1 MNKSA
6 LVVRL
11 GRIAGRAEPP
21 PIDDGDVRR
30 WIDRAVRAEPIARRS
45 RVWIAAVAVAAVL
58 GVWWV
63 MPRASAPVANV
74 LEMRLPTGDHLVGVA
89 GAKFEVEQVMP
100 KHRRIQLHGGVV
112 MFDVAHVVA
121 GQRFEV
127 VTDQLVA
134 TAKGTVFSVEAD
146 PVRTRVRVYEGV
158 VEVEQAGELHAL
170 IAGAVWDSATEQ
182 TEIAMVRPSALAASI
197 DGALRERVR
206 TIETKRAEIA
216 TSAMPSTS
224 SAPIA
229 PATPTAPTA
238 TPIASTAPA
247 ATPASPTK
255 IEAREPLPAIATDT
269 PPTAAWSTDSV
280 PLEQLS
286 LDQLLATARADLA
299 TGKLAD
305 ALSAAQLA
313 AKRTPW
319 TGAWWQVAADAE
331 RGLGHTAEAAIA
343 YDRAAH
349 ELTGVDRSEAGYSAA
364 YLRHHDLHDDKA
376 ALASL
381 DAAKV
386 DAAGSTLEERAL
398 GLRAQILVALH
409 RDARPTA
416 KTYLAHFPHAD
427 LGAYMRSLLK

>member
-21 PIDDGDVRR
+21 TIDDGDVRR
-30 WIDRAVRAEPIARRS
+30 WIDRAVRAEPVVRRS
-45 RVWIAAVAVAAVL
+45 RAWIAAVAFATVF
-58 GVWWV
+58 GVWWI

-89 GAKFEVEQVMP
+89 GAKFEVEQVLP
-100 KHRRIQLHGGVV
+100 AHRRIQLHGGVV

-146 PVRTRVRVYEGV
+146 ALRTRVRVYEGV

-182 TEIAMVRPSALAASI
+182 TEIAMVRPPALAKSI
-197 DGALRERVR
+197 DGALRDRAR
-206 TIETKRAEIA
+206 TIET
-216 TSAMPSTS
+216 

-229 PATPTAPTA
+229 
-238 TPIASTAPA
+238 S
-247 ATPASPTK
+247 ATPAVPTITSAPDVAPASPPRAANRPVPTKPTK
-255 IEAREPLPAIATDT
+255 IEAREPTPAIATDT
-269 PPTAAWSTDSV
+269 PPAAAWSTDSV

-286 LDQLLATARADLA
+286 LDQLLATARADLK

-305 ALSAAQLA
+305 ALAAAQLA
-313 AKRTPW
+313 AQRSPW

-349 ELTGVDRSEAGYSAA
+349 ELTGSDRSEAGYSAA

-386 DAAGSTLEERAL
+386 DATGSSLEERAL
-398 GLRAQILVALH
+398 GLRAQILVALG

-416 KTYLAHFPHAD
+416 KIYLAHFPHAD
-427 LGAYMRSLLK
+427 LRAYMRSLLK

>member
-21 PIDDGDVRR
+21 PVDDGDMRR
-30 WIDRAVRAEPIARRS
+30 WIDRAVRAEPVVRRS
-45 RVWIAAVAVAAVL
+45 RAWIAAVAFAAAF
-58 GVWWV
+58 GVWWI
-63 MPRASAPVANV
+63 MPRASSPVANV

-89 GAKFEVEQVMP
+89 GAKFEVEQVLP
-100 KHRRIQLHGGVV
+100 AHRRIQLHGGVV
-112 MFDVAHVVA
+112 MFDVAHVVT

-146 PVRTRVRVYEGV
+146 AVRTRVRVYEGV
-158 VEVEQAGELHAL
+158 VEVEQAGNIHAL
-170 IAGAVWDSATEQ
+170 IAGAVWDSATEH
-182 TEIAMVRPSALAASI
+182 TEIAMVRPPALATSI
-197 DGALRERVR
+197 DGALRERAR
-206 TIETKRAEIA
+206 TIETKRTEIA
-216 TSAMPSTS
+216 RS
-224 SAPIA
+224 
-229 PATPTAPTA
+229 ATPTTSV
-238 TPIASTAPA
+238 PI
-247 ATPASPTK
+247 ATPAPVTTPPVASAVLPKMPTLPTK
-255 IEAREPLPAIATDT
+255 IEAREPTPALATDT
-269 PPTAAWSTDSV
+269 PPAAAWSTDSV

-286 LDQLLATARADLA
+286 LDQLLATARADLK

-313 AKRTPW
+313 AKRAPW

-349 ELTGVDRSEAGYSAA
+349 ELTGIDRSEAGYSAA

-381 DAAKV
+381 DAAKA
-386 DAAGSTLEERAL
+386 DAAGSSLEERAL
-398 GLRAQILVALH
+398 GLRAQILVALG

-416 KTYLAHFPHAD
+416 KIYLAHFPHAD
-427 LGAYMRSLLK
+427 LRAYMLSLTK

>member
-1 MNKSA
+1 M
-6 LVVRL
+6 
-11 GRIAGRAEPP
+11 
-21 PIDDGDVRR
+21 RR
-30 WIDRAVRAEPIARRS
+30 WVDRALRAEPIARRS
-45 RVWIAAVAVAAVL
+45 RAWIAAVAVAAVL
-58 GVWWV
+58 GVWWIV
-63 MPRASAPVANV
+63 PRASAPVANV
-74 LEMRLPTGDHLVGVA
+74 LEMTLPTGDHLVGVA

-100 KHRRIQLHGGVV
+100 AHRRIQLHDGVV

-127 VTDQLVA
+127 VTEQLVA

-146 PVRTRVRVYEGV
+146 AVRTRVRVYEGV
-158 VEVEQAGELHAL
+158 VEVEQADEVHAL
-170 IAGAVWDSATEQ
+170 IAGAVWDSATEH

-206 TIETKRAEIA
+206 TIETKR
-216 TSAMPSTS
+216 TGAMPSTS
-224 SAPIA
+224 APSVTSAPA
-229 PATPTAPTA
+229 PLASAAPTAPVM
-238 TPIASTAPA
+238 TAPNVIRPPVA
-247 ATPASPTK
+247 RPAFPTK
-255 IEAREPLPAIATDT
+255 IEAPKPSVPMATQPAIASDT
-269 PPTAAWSTDSV
+269 PPAAAWSTDSV

-305 ALSAAQLA
+305 ALSTAQLA

-319 TGAWWQVAADAE
+319 TGAWWQVVADAQ
-331 RGLGHTAEAAIA
+331 RGLGHAVEAAVA

-398 GLRAQILVALH
+398 GLRAQILVALG

-427 LGAYMRSLLK
+427 LRAYMRSLIK

>member
-30 WIDRAVRAEPIARRS
+30 WVDRALRAEPVVRRS
-45 RVWIAAVAVAAVL
+45 RAWIAAVAVAVVL
-58 GVWWV
+58 GVWWL

-74 LEMRLPTGDHLVGVA
+74 LEMTLPTGDHLVGVA

-100 KHRRIQLHGGVV
+100 AHRRIQLHGGVV

-146 PVRTRVRVYEGV
+146 AVRTRVRVYEGV
-158 VEVEQAGELHAL
+158 VEVEQAGDVHAL
-170 IAGAVWDSATEQ
+170 IAGAVWDSATEH

-206 TIETKRAEIA
+206 TIETKR
-216 TSAMPSTS
+216 TSAPVPSITS
-224 SAPIA
+224 APAPIA
-229 PATPTAPTA
+229 SATPTMASTPLASAAPTA
-238 TPIASTAPA
+238 SRV
-247 ATPASPTK
+247 ATT
-255 IEAREPLPAIATDT
+255 RTPAIATDT
-269 PPTAAWSTDSV
+269 PPAAAWSTDSV

-286 LDQLLATARADLA
+286 LAQLLATARADLA

-349 ELTGVDRSEAGYSAA
+349 ELTGVERSEAGYSAA

-398 GLRAQILVALH
+398 GLRAQILVALG

-427 LGAYMRSLLK
+427 LRAYMRSLLK